1 MIKYKKKGVVFF
13 LLTLIFVLAA
23 CSTSDLNTREKE
35 ELTKKIGK
43 TTFSEISFERILIE
57 SKFKIEDIYIE
68 DFNVAINNE
77 GFMESFNIIF
87 TKIDTRNEFILM
99 YRRENK
105 IFKVIEQE
113 KEYPSSNATNTKILN
128 IIDDELIPLITIDK
142 NYDAV
147 IIDLMAPMPIEL
159 STDTGTTYYNG
170 TLINN
175 NQKEKVEGLTF
186 FSYKK
191 PVESGEFNKY
201 IFSLE

>member
-1 MIKYKKKGVVFF
+1 MTKHRKKGVLIFLAILAF
-13 LLTLIFVLAA
+13 LLVA
-23 CSTSDLNTREKE
+23 CSTSDLNMREKE
-35 ELTKKIGK
+35 ELVKKISK
-43 TTFSEISFERILIE
+43 TTFNDISFERIIIE
-57 SKFKIEDIYIE
+57 SKFKLEELYIE

-87 TKIDTRNEFILM
+87 TKIDTKNEFILM

-142 NYDAV
+142 NYDAI

-159 STDTGTTYYNG
+159 STETGTTYYNG

-175 NQKEKVEGLTF
+175 NKKEKIKGIAF

-191 PVESGEFNKY
+191 PVESDEFIKY

>member
-1 MIKYKKKGVVFF
+1 M
-13 LLTLIFVLAA
+13 
-23 CSTSDLNTREKE
+23 REKE
-35 ELTKKIGK
+35 ELVKKISK
-43 TTFSEISFERILIE
+43 TTFNDISFERIIIE
-57 SKFKIEDIYIE
+57 SKFKLEELYIE

-87 TKIDTRNEFILM
+87 TKIDTKNEFILM

-142 NYDAV
+142 NYDAI

-175 NQKEKVEGLTF
+175 NQKEEVKGLTF

-191 PVESGEFNKY
+191 PVESGEFKKY

>member
-1 MIKYKKKGVVFF
+1 MIKHKKKGILILMVFIII
-13 LLTLIFVLAA
+13 LLAA

-35 ELTKKIGK
+35 ELTKKIGN
-43 TTFSEISFERILIE
+43 TPFSEISFERILIE
-57 SKFKIEDIYIE
+57 SKFRLDDIYIE

-77 GFMESFNIIF
+77 GFIESFNIIF
-87 TKIDTRNEFILM
+87 TKLDTRNEFILM

-128 IIDDELIPLITIDK
+128 IIDEELVPMIRIEDTF
-142 NYDAV
+142 DAI

-159 STDTGTTYYNG
+159 STDTGITYYNG
-170 TLINN
+170 DLINS
-175 NQKEKVEGLTF
+175 NQKKKIEGLAF

-191 PVESGEFNKY
+191 PVESDEFKKY
-201 IFSLE
+201 IFDLK